1 MARAAAEALFYA
13 LASTIQ
19 RESEQHE
26 KVNYARMFRKL
37 DVHGR
42 GRLDRNELRHQ
53 IVRLGAEINQ
63 CVRPAWRY
71 YLLFWPPRR
80 SARVLGV
87 FARGVL
93 GLLARTFDFR
103 TGAAAEPHRLQRA
116 DGAVPEGAP
125 RRPRGGLRAAGG
137 EHGSVPAGGPE
148 VGW

>member
-1 MARAAAEALFYA
+1 VVVAPKPTLREDRMARAAAEALFYA

-53 IVRLGAEINQ
+53 IVRLSAEINQ

-71 YLLFWPPRR
+71 YLLFWQPRR
-80 SARVLGV
+80 SARLTHPNV
-87 FARGVL
+87 
-93 GLLARTFDFR
+93 
-103 TGAAAEPHRLQRA
+103 
-116 DGAVPEGAP
+116 
-125 RRPRGGLRAAGG
+125 
-137 EHGSVPAGGPE
+137 
-148 VGW
+148 